1 MLGNANIQPQ
11 YSRNYLL
18 DLDIVPRPWVKIRPA
33 IFYSTIDNY
42 IQKVIWADFPN
53 YIPSY
58 TQVNYPD
65 VTVQGAELALE
76 FRPVDRFSFGAQ
88 WSYVDAEAAD
98 DLVELT
104 IGSSSVPIFSL
115 PEGRIPY
122 LPQDSGSAFVKWDD
136 TKSGLQFLATAQ
148 YTGSME
154 IQYLEQNFAIGVP
167 TFVAT
172 PSYWVYNVRGEVR
185 LWKGLALFGGV
196 DNVGDYVQEW
206 LNDPRYEYNWGPLRG
221 RYYYGGLA
229 YEM

>member
-1 MLGNANIQPQ
+1 
-11 YSRNYLL
+11 
-18 DLDIVPRPWVKIRPA
+18 
-33 IFYSTIDNY
+33 
-42 IQKVIWADFPN
+42 
-53 YIPSY
+53 
-58 TQVNYPD
+58 
-65 VTVQGAELALE
+65 
-76 FRPVDRFSFGAQ
+76 
-88 WSYVDAEAAD
+88 
-98 DLVELT
+98 
-104 IGSSSVPIFSL
+104 
-115 PEGRIPY
+115 
-122 LPQDSGSAFVKWDD
+122 
-136 TKSGLQFLATAQ
+136 
-148 YTGSME
+148 ME